1 MKTNMLKTNEEVKQ
15 DVIKQLEKLIENIK
29 SNEFADNYC
38 FEWKLM
44 ERYEDDLSTTDI
56 VRFSVTRRE
65 YFRKEQSEY

>member
-15 DVIKQLEKLIENIK
+15 DVIKQLEDLIANIK
-29 SNEFADNYC
+29 TNEIADNYC
-38 FEWKLM
+38 FEWQIM
-44 ERYEDDLSTTDI
+44 ERYEDDLSITDI